1 MYMLARGEE
10 ITHQTL
16 ISYLYHFYI
25 ISPIHFSEGG
35 SSLEMEPW
43 ICSIFGFWGYDAP
56 NKKVLQKEQDRVI
69 I

>member
-1 MYMLARGEE
+1 MLARGKRLR
-10 ITHQTL
+10 IKH
-16 ISYLYHFYI
+16 LYHSYI
-25 ISPIHFSEGG
+25 ILHHFTIHFSEGV